1 MREKARFGVAMV
13 AALAFVGT
21 ACSRDQS
28 TPPSRGPV
36 AVGARAPQ
44 FTLPSA
50 AGGDVSLA
58 GFSGKPV
65 LLYFSMGPG

>member
-1 MREKARFGVAMV
+1 MRKKARLGVAMV
-13 AALAFVGT
+13 AALAFVGS
-21 ACSRDQS
+21 ACSRGQS
-28 TPPSRGPV
+28 APPERGPV

-50 AGGDVSLA
+50 AGGDVLLA

>member
-1 MREKARFGVAMV
+1 MRKKARFGMAMV
-13 AALAFVGT
+13 AALAFVGSG
-21 ACSRDQS
+21 CSRSQS
-28 TPPSRGPV
+28 TPPARGPV
-36 AVGARAPQ
+36 VVGARAPQ

-50 AGGDVSLA
+50 AGGEVSLA

>member
-1 MREKARFGVAMV
+1 MRKKARFGVTMV
-13 AALAFVGT
+13 AALAFIGV
-21 ACSRDQS
+21 ACSHGQS
-28 TPPSRGPV
+28 APAARGPV

-50 AGGDVSLA
+50 GGGDVSLA